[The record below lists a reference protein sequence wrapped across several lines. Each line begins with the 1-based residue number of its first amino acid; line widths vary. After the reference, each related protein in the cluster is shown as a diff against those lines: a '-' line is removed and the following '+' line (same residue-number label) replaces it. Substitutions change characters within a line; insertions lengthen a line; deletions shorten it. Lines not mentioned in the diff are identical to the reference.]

1 MSAATTAAVASA
13 NAANAVRL
21 RKQCEELTETFNPT
35 YATTQQKQD
44 YAACINRLHPSEGDQ
59 SALAAL
65 FLISIAAGAIF
76 AAIRGVDS
84 FGRGVSVFEES
95 AMGFL
100 FGFLVS
106 AVVLSLG
113 AGLVVSA
120 LHLISRF
127 QG

>member
-13 NAANAVRL
+13 NAANAARL
-21 RKQCEELTETFNPT
+21 RKQCEELVETFNAT
-35 YATTQQKQD
+35 SATTQQKQD

-76 AAIRGVDS
+76 AVVRGVDS
-84 FGRGVSVFEES
+84 LKRGASVFEDA

-120 LHLISRF
+120 VHLANRLF
-127 QG
+127 G